1 MQFHV
6 ETVGPCRSKV
16 RVTVPESRIREEF
29 DRQYEEINKS
39 FSLPGFRPGK
49 APRRLLEAKFGKRL
63 SDEVKVKLVEAAY
76 EELVEKKEVRPL
88 AAPRIDPEGIA
99 FDPQKPM
106 EFEFEVLTRPEF
118 DLPSREGLQVK
129 VPPMDVSGEDVDAA
143 VDRMRLV
150 DGTLVPAD
158 EPVVRDDSVLVVDW
172 RALSGGEELAAEE
185 NAYYRVGHGVLQGMA
200 APGLDDA
207 LRGKRVGDRATSPAR
222 AAADDP
228 RERLRDV
235 DLELEVVVRE
245 VKRFKPADLD
255 EAFLKSH
262 DFDSVDELRTD
273 VRRSLVRARERERD
287 RLAEDRLVDL
297 LVERAKVPLPEAVVE
312 SEVERWIERRR
323 LEAAAE
329 GLDAAEVTKEAAAAK
344 DEVRARVERDL
355 RRHFLLERLA
365 EEEKVEVTENEL
377 VGTIEQMARDAGRSP
392 EELFESLRASGR
404 ADELRAHLRH
414 RRVKEGL
421 RRGASVI
428 EEAPAAA
435 PAEGKPE
442 KGRAKGKKKG

>member
-1 MQFHV
+1 
-6 ETVGPCRSKV
+6 
-16 RVTVPESRIREEF
+16 
-29 DRQYEEINKS
+29 
-39 FSLPGFRPGK
+39 
-49 APRRLLEAKFGKRL
+49 
-63 SDEVKVKLVEAAY
+63 
-76 EELVEKKEVRPL
+76 
-88 AAPRIDPEGIA
+88 
-99 FDPQKPM
+99 
-106 EFEFEVLTRPEF
+106 
-118 DLPSREGLQVK
+118 
-129 VPPMDVSGEDVDAA
+129 
-143 VDRMRLV
+143 
-150 DGTLVPAD
+150 
-158 EPVVRDDSVLVVDW
+158 
-172 RALSGGEELAAEE
+172 
-185 NAYYRVGHGVLQGMA
+185 MA